1 MIEVN
6 LIPDVKQEFIR
17 AQRMRNTVISFST
30 LVSIITVGAVVF
42 FVILLGA
49 QGIRETIADSGIKNE
64 YAKFKDIENLS
75 NVVTIQ
81 NQLAQVSAINDS
93 KGINS
98 RVFDVL
104 SAINPVAP
112 NDVRITTISIDPSTS
127 TLSIEGIATNSFT
140 ATDVLKKTILNTK
153 VVYTDQS
160 GSETIPLTESLTLSD
175 TSYGEDSTG
184 AKVLRFKMGIVY
196 PKQLFSNTVTDVRI
210 VSPTGSIDVTDSRTR
225 VPDSLFAEPAVD
237 LQKEGG
243 N

>member
-17 AQRMRNTVISFST
+17 AQRMRNTVISFSILT
-30 LVSIITVGAVVF
+30 SIVAGAAIVVL
-42 FVILLGA
+42 IAYLGT
-49 QGIRETIADSGIKNE
+49 QGVRETFADNGIKDE
-64 YAKFKDIENLS
+64 YRKLSEIENLN

-98 RVFDVL
+98 RIFDVL
-104 SAINPVAP
+104 TAINPVPP
-112 NDVRITTISIDPSTS
+112 NDVRLTTIELDPKTT
-127 TLSIEGIATNSFT
+127 TLSIEGVAANSYT

-153 VVYTDQS
+153 VSYSDGS
-160 GSETIPLTESLTLSD
+160 GTQTMPLTELLTLGD

-184 AKVLRFKMGIVY
+184 AKVLRFKMTIVY
-196 PKQLFSNTVTDVRI
+196 PKQLFSNTVNDVRI
-210 VSPTGSIDVTDSRTR
+210 ISPTGSIDVTDSRTR
-225 VPDSLFAEPAVD
+225 VPDSLFTEPATD
-237 LQKEGG
+237 LKKAED